1 MYGCTDS
8 AVYCMRQLQYLAPHS
23 PPHRVYEPDAFDIRR
38 YRVRFIDL
46 SISLGT
52 LRPSFPLQNNYT
64 SFPLATEKMTLRTLP
79 TLLVS
84 TTIALLVTAC
94 GGSSDAITATAA
106 PDAAST
112 PSAPSTQPST
122 PIVKYATTATPYQP
136 QQTLA
141 TYQAPPTGFSPVYT
155 EAVVRHG
162 SRGMSSFDASAYNMW
177 LQAAAENALTPLG
190 AKLGPDLL
198 RIIKA
203 NALLGNGVQGITSP
217 GFGNLS
223 QTGINE
229 ETQIA
234 ARLAQRL
241 PTYFAQ
247 VSASASTAT
256 PRQIIVSNSGVARAT
271 DSAGFFSRSLVAS
284 VPGLSSLTV
293 PSAPLTAYPSSK
305 PVAQA
310 AGVNRFLLYFHK
322 LAAKTDLVTDSTDPY
337 FTTYNDSLTYQAY
350 LKNTNMLAKVNALST
365 APAAAANARTI
376 LEGLFT
382 KAFVDKIDNGTY
394 KFYNSGSFTFT
405 SGDGNYTATVTGDNS
420 VSIASLTDA
429 AEELYSYYVIVPGMT
444 NELSNLDFTQY
455 IPDGQA
461 AELAYLDDVSTF
473 YEKGPG
479 IAEDNPA
486 TYKMAQALLD
496 DVFNEV
502 DAIAKGNIAHAAK
515 LRFTHAEI
523 TIPLTSILQL
533 KNVFVPVPNASNYTY
548 DSNPWRG
555 SVDAPLASNLQ
566 WDVYSDGH
574 GTLLVKMLFNEK
586 ETDFKA
592 ACDGARYAAG
602 SAYYDY
608 SKLKTCYGHVA
619 L

>member
-1 MYGCTDS
+1 MI
-8 AVYCMRQLQYLAPHS
+8 Q
-23 PPHRVYEPDAFDIRR
+23 
-38 YRVRFIDL
+38 
-46 SISLGT
+46 
-52 LRPSFPLQNNYT
+52 
-64 SFPLATEKMTLRTLP
+64 RTLP

-94 GGSSDAITATAA
+94 GGSSDTITASA
-106 PDAAST
+106 PVTSST
-112 PSAPSTQPST
+112 PSAPSTPSST

-136 QQTLA
+136 QQALA
-141 TYQAPPTGFSPVYT
+141 TYQAPPAGFSPVYT

-162 SRGMSSFDASAYNMW
+162 SRGQSSFDASAYNMW
-177 LQAAAENALTPLG
+177 LQAAADNALTPLG

-198 RIIKA
+198 RVIKV

-234 ARLAQRL
+234 TRLAQRL

-247 VSASASTAT
+247 VAASAGTAS
-256 PRQIIVSNSGVARAT
+256 PRQIIVSNSGVARAA

-284 VPGLSSLTV
+284 VPGLSSLAV
-293 PSAPLTAYPSSK
+293 PSAPLTAYPSNK

-337 FTTYNDSLTYQAY
+337 SKTYNDSLTYQVY
-350 LKNTNMLAKVNALST
+350 LKNANMLAKVNALVT

-405 SGDGNYTATVTGDNS
+405 SDDGKYTATVTGDNS

-429 AEELYSYYVIVPGMT
+429 AEELYSYYVIAPGMT
-444 NELSNLDFTQY
+444 TELNNLDFTPY

-461 AELAYLDDVSTF
+461 AELAYLDDVQTF
-473 YEKGPG
+473 YQKGPG

-502 DAIAKGNIAHAAK
+502 DAIAKGNMAHAAK

-533 KNVFVPVPNASNYTY
+533 KSVFVPVPNASNYNY

-592 ACDGARYAAG
+592 ECDGARYAAG